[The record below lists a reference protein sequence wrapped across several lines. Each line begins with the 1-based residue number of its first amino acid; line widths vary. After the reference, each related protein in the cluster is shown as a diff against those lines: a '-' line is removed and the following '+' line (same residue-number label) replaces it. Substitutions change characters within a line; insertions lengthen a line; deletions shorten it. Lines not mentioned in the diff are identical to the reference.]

1 MRKIGKL
8 GLTVVVC
15 VMFAGMTVNAGSAG
29 KTVRT
34 AVQSAG
40 VGKLLDSTV
49 DAGECLAAA
58 EVAKEERRKIY
69 GYENLGVAKV
79 NDYLNIRKEPSETGE
94 LVGKLPKNAGAE
106 VLSEK
111 EGWYQIAK

>member
-1 MRKIGKL
+1 MHKIGKL

-29 KTVRT
+29 KTIHS

-49 DAGECLAAA
+49 DAGKCLAAA
-58 EVAKEERRKIY
+58 EDAKEERKKIY
-69 GYENLGVAKV
+69 GYERCV
-79 NDYLNIRKEPSETGE
+79 
-94 LVGKLPKNAGAE
+94 
-106 VLSEK
+106 
-111 EGWYQIAK
+111 